1 MKVYLI
7 MFGVVA
13 TMGLGGYLYY
23 KDTQATISTLEQN
36 NAKLETSI
44 VINEQTISNL
54 DQANKQLQS
63 IYEQVDAD
71 YQTIRRQND
80 VLVEKL
86 ERHDIGVLAAA
97 KPVLVERIINN
108 ATDNVNRCFELLS
121 GAELTD
127 KERGAESANAFN
139 SECPWLKPTP

>member
-1 MKVYLI
+1 